1 MTIDAFRFT
10 HMRAFIIVYLTYTVD
25 KCAHMRETERTLY
38 AKRAIPQ
45 PE

>member
-1 MTIDAFRFT
+1 MTIAFRFT
-10 HMRAFIIVYLTYTVD
+10 HMRAFIIVYATYTIN
-25 KCAHMRETERTLY
+25 KCVHMREMERTLY